1 MDWEAVED
9 GYLAKILVPSGA
21 QAVPVGQLVAV
32 MVEEEEELA
41 AFKNLSADDFAA
53 GAEPAAAAAPA
64 AAAPAA
70 EEPAAAPA
78 ADYPPHQVL
87 GMPSLSPTMTMGN
100 LLAWSKA
107 AGDEVAAGDILCE
120 IETDKST
127 VSRPGTL
134 ASRTRGRRVGDGSR
148 D

>member
-53 GAEPAAAAAPA
+53 GAEPAA